1 MPEKPASTTSNEEH
15 IEKDVIE
22 RLLSNELSLRK
33 RIFLRLAANR
43 SLALLSVL
51 GLIVGTLVG
60 LLMVGFEAV
69 ITWSHTVITNGGTV
83 RPDDFSAMPALNR
96 FLAPIGG
103 GLFIALVLVRAKAQ
117 ERLSGIAH
125 VINQLSHHDSM
136 LPSRNAIFQFWG
148 ACMALASGMSVG
160 REGPAIHLGAALAGY
175 GGRRGLLPANATR
188 ILVACGTA
196 AAVAASFNTP
206 LAGVVLAMEVIL
218 MEYSIAGFA
227 PIILAAVGATTV
239 AQVFHGTLPTFA
251 VPDIELASLTEL
263 PWLVFVGVVLGCMSR
278 ALGTFID
285 RVTAA
290 VSNWSLY
297 AKLSFAGLVCGGF
310 GFFVPEVMGVGYTTV
325 DKTLI
330 GDYTLGFILIL
341 LILKLVA
348 SSIAIAMGVPGG
360 IIGPTI
366 VTGVLAGAAL
376 GYIGRSFGLDEVSPI
391 AFYALLGMG
400 AMMGATLHAPLAAL
414 TAMLELTSNP
424 NVILPGMLV
433 VIVAYL
439 TNRVG
444 FNGQSIFLRIL
455 ERQGEPW
462 EPDPREQAMQQTAVA
477 TTLDDN
483 AIALDATMSVG
494 HLVEA
499 AAEYHLIV
507 VPSINC
513 LYSGAD
519 LLEWQQHNMPD
530 YADDAM
536 IDIAATGVRNKHCL
550 PIRAGASVYS
560 AYVQLSRGETQSFYV
575 VWPAEFNNANTPTI
589 LGVLGEDAVRGYVKL
604 KYCRL

>member
-1 MPEKPASTTSNEEH
+1 MPDTQSNATSNNEN
-15 IEKDVIE
+15 IEKDVVD
-22 RLLSNELSLRK
+22 RLLSNDLTLLR
-33 RIFLRLAANR
+33 RVFLKLAANR

-51 GLIVGTLVG
+51 GLLVGTLVG
-60 LLMVGFEAV
+60 LLMVGFEAL
-69 ITWSHTVITNGGTV
+69 ITWSHTIITNGGTV
-83 RPDDFSAMPALNR
+83 RPDDFSTMPAINR
-96 FLAPIGG
+96 LLAPIGG
-103 GLFIALVLVRAKAQ
+103 GLFIALVLIRAKAQ
-117 ERLSGIAH
+117 ERFSGIAH

-136 LPSRNAIFQFWG
+136 LPSRNALFQFWG

-206 LAGVVLAMEVIL
+206 LAGVILAMEVIL

-227 PIILAAVGATTV
+227 PIILASVGATAV
-239 AQVFHGTLPTFA
+239 AHAFHGTLPTFA
-251 VPDIELASLTEL
+251 VPDVGLASLKEL
-263 PWLVFVGVVLGCMSR
+263 PWLVFVGVALGCMSR
-278 ALGTFID
+278 AFGTMID
-285 RVTAA
+285 LITTA

-297 AKLSFAGLVCGGF
+297 AKLSCAGLICGGF
-310 GFFVPEVMGVGYTTV
+310 GYFVPEVMGVGYTTV
-325 DKTLI
+325 DKTLL
-330 GDYTLGFILIL
+330 GEYALGFTLAL
-341 LILKLVA
+341 LLLKLVA
-348 SSIAIAMGVPGG
+348 SSAAIAMGVPGG
-360 IIGPTI
+360 VIGPTI
-366 VTGVLAGAAL
+366 VTGALAGAAL
-376 GYIGRSFGLDEVSPI
+376 GYIGRSFGVDEVSPI

-439 TNRVG
+439 TNRIG

-477 TTLDDN
+477 TTLDDS
-483 AIALDATMSVG
+483 AIALEPTV
-494 HLVEA
+494 LVADLAQA
-499 AAEYHLIV
+499 ADQHQWIV
-507 VPSINC
+507 VPETNC
-513 LYSGAD
+513 MYSGAD
-519 LLEWQQHNMPD
+519 LLEWQQRNMPAYED
-530 YADDAM
+530 GAS
-536 IDIAATGVRNKHCL
+536 IEIAATGVRNKHCL

-575 VWPAEFNNANTPTI
+575 VWPTDFDKVSTPKI

-604 KYCRL
+604 EYCRL

>member
-1 MPEKPASTTSNEEH
+1 MSYTPTPSTTDES
-15 IEKDVIE
+15 EKDVIE
-22 RLLSNELSLRK
+22 RLLSNNLTLRR
-33 RIFLRLAANR
+33 RIFLRMAANR

-51 GLIVGTLVG
+51 GLLVGVLVG
-60 LLMVGFEAV
+60 LLMVGFEAL
-69 ITWSHTVITNGGTV
+69 ITWSHTIITNGGTV
-83 RPDDFSAMPALNR
+83 RPDDFSTMPPINR
-96 FLAPIGG
+96 LLAPIGG
-103 GLFIALVLVRAKAQ
+103 GLFIALVLIRANAQ
-117 ERLSGIAH
+117 ERFSGIPH

-136 LPSRNAIFQFWG
+136 LPARNALFQFWG
-148 ACMALASGMSVG
+148 ACMALASGMSIG

-206 LAGVVLAMEVIL
+206 LAGVILAMEVIL

-227 PIILAAVGATTV
+227 PIILAAVGATAV
-239 AQVFHGTLPTFA
+239 SQVFHGTLPTFA
-251 VPDIELASLTEL
+251 VPNIELASLTEL

-278 ALGTFID
+278 ALGTMIELIS
-285 RVTAA
+285 TA

-297 AKLSFAGLVCGGF
+297 AKLSTAGLICGGF

-325 DKTLI
+325 DKTLL
-330 GDYTLGFILIL
+330 GEYALGFTLVL
-341 LILKLVA
+341 LVLKLVA
-348 SSIAIAMGVPGG
+348 SSTAIAMGVPGG

-366 VTGVLAGAAL
+366 VTGALAGAAL
-376 GYIGRSFGLDEVSPI
+376 GYIGRSFGVDEVSPI

-462 EPDPREQAMQQTAVA
+462 VPDPREQAMQQTAVA
-477 TTLDDN
+477 TTLDDD
-483 AIALDATMSVG
+483 AIALEATVPVST
-494 HLVEA
+494 LIEA
-499 AAEYHLIV
+499 AHDYQWVV
-507 VPSINC
+507 VPATNS
-513 LYSGAD
+513 LYSGSD
-519 LLEWQQHNMPD
+519 LLEWQQQNMPD
-530 YADDAM
+530 YSDEAT
-536 IDIAATGVRNKHCL
+536 IEVAATSVRNRHCL

-560 AYVQLSRGETQSFYV
+560 AYLQLSRGETQSFYV
-575 VWPAEFNNANTPTI
+575 VWPTEFEKSVTPKI
-589 LGVLGEDAVRGYVKL
+589 LGILGEDADRGYVKL
-604 KYCRL
+604 EYCRL